1 MNPRALALLC
11 VAAHL
16 TSPNPGS
23 PAENG
28 FAPPADADQAFA
40 GEVIVREVDVRF
52 DRSVL
57 PPLESLGK
65 RGREDFI
72 YYEDGRPCPTIRFDP
87 EGDATDW
94 HLVVWMDPLLA
105 GGEALTVAARELATR
120 AESLAA
126 AGTLEIVAATGATP
140 RLIGEFRGA
149 AAISEA
155 LVATAAS
162 LPRGP
167 APVIARVAAERI
179 DRMVVTLAARP
190 AAGPRAVLLLA
201 AGWAI
206 DETTLAELTQARHGN
221 PAPRW
226 AESLAGGARALAASG
241 WVPIVLGLA
250 GKLSP
255 RRGPEARRRC
265 RSGRAVTRGSPIRC

>member
-1 MNPRALALLC
+1 MRSTCASIAPCYPLSSRSASGARRLHLLRGRPPLPDDSIRPRRRCHGLAPRGLDGSAARGRRGADRRGPRA
-11 VAAHL
+11 
-16 TSPNPGS
+16 
-23 PAENG
+23 
-28 FAPPADADQAFA
+28 
-40 GEVIVREVDVRF
+40 R
-52 DRSVL
+52 
-57 PPLESLGK
+57 
-65 RGREDFI
+65 
-72 YYEDGRPCPTIRFDP
+72 Y
-87 EGDATDW
+87 
-94 HLVVWMDPLLA
+94 A
-105 GGEALTVAARELATR
+105 GGYAGGG
-120 AESLAA
+120 
-126 AGTLEIVAATGATP
+126 GTLEIVAATGATP

-241 WVPIVLGLA
+241 WVPIVLGWR

-255 RRGPEARRRC
+255 RRGPEARPRC

>member
-1 MNPRALALLC
+1 M
-11 VAAHL
+11 
-16 TSPNPGS
+16 T
-23 PAENG
+23 
-28 FAPPADADQAFA
+28 
-40 GEVIVREVDVRF
+40 VDVALRSLRAYPLSSRSASGAAKISSTTRTAAPARRF
-52 DRSVL
+52 DL
-57 PPLESLGK
+57 
-65 RGREDFI
+65 
-72 YYEDGRPCPTIRFDP
+72 DP

-201 AGWAI
+201 AGLAI
-206 DETTLAELTQARHGN
+206 DETVRS
-221 PAPRW
+221 P
-226 AESLAGGARALAASG
+226 S
-241 WVPIVLGLA
+241 
-250 GKLSP
+250 SP
-255 RRGPEARRRC
+255 RRRYWKSRAPLGRVSGGRGTSSRRLRLGTDRPRLGGGSSARDEARRRGDGVD
-265 RSGRAVTRGSPIRC
+265 RAGR